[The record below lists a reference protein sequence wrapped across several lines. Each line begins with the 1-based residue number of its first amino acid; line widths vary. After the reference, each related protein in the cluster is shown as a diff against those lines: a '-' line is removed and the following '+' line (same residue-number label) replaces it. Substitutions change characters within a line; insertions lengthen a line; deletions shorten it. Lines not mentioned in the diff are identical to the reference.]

1 VVGFVIKGW
10 LDLVINWERGVV
22 VLKENEEEEHGTKN
36 Y

>member
-1 VVGFVIKGW
+1 MKGW

>member
-1 VVGFVIKGW
+1 MKGW

-22 VLKENEEEEHGTKN
+22 VLKENEEEKHGTKN

>member
-1 VVGFVIKGW
+1 MIKGW

-22 VLKENEEEEHGTKN
+22 VLKENEEEEHGTEKRN

>member
-1 VVGFVIKGW
+1 

-22 VLKENEEEEHGTKN
+22 VLKENEEEEHGTEKRN